1 MGLPGGP
8 GVYLDFEGDSITAGL
23 GLATSDYYPTQ
34 LDALLCGGAC
44 TVENYGVPN
53 RFIADL
59 NGATIDARY
68 DAGNDANILVV
79 LIGTNDCAAGT
90 AAATSNAALKAF
102 CQARQATGWTVV
114 VGTIPAYSSSFGTE
128 AIRLA
133 YNAEIRA
140 DWATFADGL
149 ADIGADARV
158 GVTGAEMS
166 STYFQADQVH
176 PKAAGAAVL
185 AELVRDALL
194 TLP

>member
-8 GVYLDFEGDSITAGL
+8 GVYLDFEGDSITAGN
-23 GLATSDYYPTQ
+23 GLSASEFYPAQ
-34 LDALLCGGAC
+34 LDAALCGGVC
-44 TVENYGVPN
+44 TVENYGVSN
-53 RFIADL
+53 RYIAEL

-68 DAGNDANILVV
+68 DVGNDANILVV

-90 AAATSNAALKAF
+90 AAATSNAALKSF

-114 VGTIPAYSSSFGTE
+114 VGTIPAYNSSFGTE

-133 YNAEIRA
+133 YNAQIRA

-149 ADIGADARV
+149 ADIGADSRI
-158 GVTGAEMS
+158 GVTGAETDG
-166 STYFQADQVH
+166 TYFQGDQVH
-176 PKAAGAAVL
+176 PNSGGAGVIAEIVL
-185 AELVRDALL
+185 GALL